1 MKNGLAATTLAI
13 LMLPVL
19 AAAQAPAAPAQGRG
33 GPPPGVAAANAPQ
46 QLDQITAKRIA
57 EAAQAAATAA
67 GATVAIA
74 VIDANTDLVHFIRMD
89 GVASRAV
96 EASQGKARAT
106 ILFGVPTRLL
116 GESVGNGQPISVRVT
131 PTATQNIPIWTV
143 QGGLPIL
150 RDGKI
155 IGAIGVGGST
165 SPQDEKF
172 AQAGIDS
179 LQTR

>member
-1 MKNGLAATTLAI
+1 MMNGLIAGALAV
-13 LMLPVL
+13 LVLPL
-19 AAAQAPAAPAQGRG
+19 AAVAQAPAAPGPRRG

-46 QLDQITAKRIA
+46 QLDQATAKRIA
-57 EAAQAAATAA
+57 EAAQAAAVAA
-67 GATVAIA
+67 GANVAIA
-74 VIDANTDLVHFIRMD
+74 VLDANTDLVHFIRMD

-106 ILFGVPTRLL
+106 LLFGVPTRVL
-116 GESVGNGQPISVRVT
+116 GESVASGKPVPVTVT

-150 RDGKI
+150 RDGKV

-165 SPQDEKF
+165 SAQDEQF

-179 LQTR
+179 LQAR